1 MNLKYIFDLIMNF
14 CFFPTKICDMNQ
26 DDRSELV
33 RNDPRYA
40 NKKLHTTGVSGSSSS
55 SSSLLSS
62 ISSVTSALA
71 SAMSSLRG
79 LLSVTLATK
88 GCYVDG
94 QRQKTSTWI
103 RNLVFHKLS
112 EEQTAKQKQ
121 HIQIVLC
128 VFMHIWVILQAVWMV
143 GYCEITAGSEW
154 SQAAHL

>member
-1 MNLKYIFDLIMNF
+1 MKKDSKKYISKNHSHESKIHFWFDYDF
-14 CFFPTKICDMNQ
+14 RFFFPTKICDMNQ
-26 DDRSELV
+26 DDRGELV
-33 RNDPRYA
+33 RNNPRYA

-103 RNLVFHKLS
+103 RNLKKKNNKQQNRNNTFKLYY
-112 EEQTAKQKQ
+112 
-121 HIQIVLC
+121 VCLC
-128 VFMHIWVILQAVWMV
+128 IFGWYYRLCGWLCSVR
-143 GYCEITAGSEW
+143 
-154 SQAAHL
+154 